1 MMEYYM
7 MVADAAKMVFTIA
20 AAMLPIGF
28 IFLLEIKNSKE
39 YSDFFGIALATLL
52 TVWVLCLIG
61 AVLTPTARVVQA
73 MYMTQ

>member
-20 AAMLPIGF
+20 SAMLPFGF
-28 IFLLEIKNSKE
+28 IVLLEIKNSKE
-39 YSDFFGIALATLL
+39 YSDFFEVALVTLI
-52 TVWVLCLIG
+52 TVWVLCLVG
-61 AVLTPTARVVQA
+61 AVITPTAKVVQA